1 MQYGM
6 NKLKMEK
13 NKISWPWKNSE
24 EFYDMQAKDLFS
36 HLDEVPFYHVAAI
49 GNTPEEFIDYIINE
63 NNINEDSMVVDL
75 GCGGGYVVNKLSNIC
90 EIEGVSNSKE
100 CIKQAKINYPNNKF
114 LVENME
120 TYSGR
125 NKTHCLTL
133 ESLFYSNVENTFKN
147 ISKVLNK
154 EGIFSI
160 KEWCYTGNH
169 DESMLE
175 SKEYWEDKY
184 KYYPLKIS
192 EIITIAENNGFKLLK
207 AKQLTDMN
215 HEYWFKSLKY
225 HHLAHNEFDA
235 SIKTLG
241 DSWSDIWPLLWAYQ
255 LKFMKI

>member
-36 HLDEVPFYHVAAI
+36 HLDEVPFYHVAVI

-175 SKEYWEDKY
+175 SKEYWEDKENLIDCFLTVRYQEKSKDGIPRFPIGIDIRFDLSKQKLKKEDY
-184 KYYPLKIS
+184 KPSVPIYDTS
-192 EIITIAENNGFKLLK
+192 FHRG
-207 AKQLTDMN
+207 
-215 HEYWFKSLKY
+215 W
-225 HHLAHNEFDA
+225 
-235 SIKTLG
+235 
-241 DSWSDIWPLLWAYQ
+241 
-255 LKFMKI
+255 